1 MAGKY
6 KTMTLIEE
14 GELERLRQR
23 QIKDYNPSLKSL
35 VFVQEQIERLF
46 NDSELDDENKH
57 KILCYLQNKFG
68 NLYKNFKN
76 GPGAPTNVP
85 PVVVPPVIAAED
97 GDPIPPADPHV
108 PPGDEPNIDQQEQ
121 SDDEGQ
127 EDPEREEKDEKFADA
142 LNSGEFALQVNLPA
156 QYQKKFELFQ
166 TFLNLHKNEIHANA
180 GGEIVIDGIV
190 IPNTS
195 FTDLLRSF
203 YIRSNSMNFIGLP
216 NLLAKLK
223 ALKVDPEYFSNKD
236 AKNALKILQKSSQ
249 SGRGNSFLPPPGKK
263 PRILRVFR

>member
-1 MAGKY
+1 M
-6 KTMTLIEE
+6 
-14 GELERLRQR
+14 
-23 QIKDYNPSLKSL
+23 
-35 VFVQEQIERLF
+35 
-46 NDSELDDENKH
+46 DDEDKH
-57 KILCYLQNKFG
+57 KILCYLQTKFG

-97 GDPIPPADPHV
+97 GDPIPPADPPV
-108 PPGDEPNIDQQEQ
+108 PPADEPNINQQEQ
-121 SDDEGQ
+121 SDDEG
-127 EDPEREEKDEKFADA
+127 EEEAELEEKDEKFVDA
-142 LNSGEFALQVNLPA
+142 LKSGEFAVQVNLPS

-166 TFLNLHKNEIHANA
+166 TFLYLHKNEIHANA

-190 IPNTS
+190 LPNTS

-223 ALKVDPEYFSNKD
+223 ALKVDPEYFSNKN
-236 AKNALKILQKSSQ
+236 AKIALKML
-249 SGRGNSFLPPPGKK
+249 
-263 PRILRVFR
+263 